1 MAEKKYIIQIPEPCS
16 QNWRQM
22 LPGQTGRFCGHCS
35 HQVTDFSKMTD
46 AEIIAV
52 IEKSAGKVCGRVNN
66 TDLDRVITKSPNP
79 GKSNR
84 LRQAVAATLL
94 LLSGRQIV
102 VSEPLNE
109 QATLL
114 QQSQP
119 EIPASLYPDNIDTS
133 RQGLLKGSV
142 LDSISK
148 LPIEFVSIK
157 NLKTDKH
164 CVTDTLG
171 KFEIMA
177 SPGDTIEIQTLGYT
191 TKKIAITNLE
201 TRSYLLEERMEM
213 HTLGMMV
220 TYRKPTVKEKIKRFF
235 RIKHRPNSVEK
246 L

>member
-1 MAEKKYIIQIPEPCS
+1 MAENKYIIQIPEPCS
-16 QNWRQM
+16 QNWHQM
-22 LPGQTGRFCGHCS
+22 LPDQTGRFCTHCA

-66 TDLDRVITKSPNP
+66 TDLDRVITKAPTP

-84 LRQAVAATLL
+84 LRQAVAAALL
-94 LLSGRQIV
+94 LLSGRQFV
-102 VSEPLNE
+102 AGEPVNKQPIL
-109 QATLL
+109 LL
-114 QQSQP
+114 QSQNELP
-119 EIPASLYPDNIDTS
+119 ESAHPDNIDTS

-142 LDSISK
+142 LDSISR
-148 LPIEFVSIK
+148 LPIEFASVK
-157 NLKTDKH
+157 NLKTNKH

-191 TKKIAITNLE
+191 TKKFALTNLE

-235 RIKHRPNSVEK
+235 RVKYKPHYSS
-246 L
+246 